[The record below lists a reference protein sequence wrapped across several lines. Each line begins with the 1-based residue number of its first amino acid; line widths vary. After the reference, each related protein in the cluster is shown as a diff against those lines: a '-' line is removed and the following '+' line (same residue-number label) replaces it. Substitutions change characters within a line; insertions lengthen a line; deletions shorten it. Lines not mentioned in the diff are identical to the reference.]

1 MTCKT
6 IIWELKGNQT
16 HTYTQA
22 SVHFDTLAG
31 WVSDV
36 LHGVFVF
43 YRIKVSGERLLT
55 KVWRKKKRIQTTYVN
70 SVVPFCF
77 CNLKRCFEDLLSQ
90 FYSCCRMCEHFLT
103 ALSVSLF
110 SLLLFYYF
118 FSCQCRCGW
127 WWCCSTVAGLRY
139 CGRRREMHW
148 NSPLWIALL
157 GEKANHFEINRKQ
170 EIKADVGS
178 FIQQAGLSQRD
189 KSDSLSQNCACF
201 FCISH

>member
-1 MTCKT
+1 M
-6 IIWELKGNQT
+6 E
-16 HTYTQA
+16 
-22 SVHFDTLAG
+22 
-31 WVSDV
+31 
-36 LHGVFVF
+36 
-43 YRIKVSGERLLT
+43 
-55 KVWRKKKRIQTTYVN
+55 KKKPGIPTTYVN

-157 GEKANHFEINRKQ
+157 GEKANHFEMNRKQ

-178 FIQQAGLSQRD
+178 LYSRLVSPKGTKVILSVKIVLVFLYFALD
-189 KSDSLSQNCACF
+189 
-201 FCISH
+201 